1 MVSLSGFPLSGR
13 SSLPLHSFVKGA
25 REEKLVFIFNDRRK
39 RMTPLLTDSTLTPQ
53 YSALLSVPEL
63 SAYLGIKSKTLY
75 AKIEAGEIPHYRI
88 GRLVRFRLDEI
99 NIWLEGCRKHIHQAP
114 EQVRVR
120 KRRKS
125 SLESKGQVSAVVAK
139 AIDEQRDKYYASDH
153 GKSDRIEG
161 LGKEADSGNI

>member
-1 MVSLSGFPLSGR
+1 MP
-13 SSLPLHSFVKGA
+13 SS
-25 REEKLVFIFNDRRK
+25 
-39 RMTPLLTDSTLTPQ
+39 STLVEHSP
-53 YSALLSVPEL
+53 LLSVPEL

-99 NIWLEGCRKHIHQAP
+99 NLWLESCRKQINP
-114 EQVRVR
+114 VPDPIRVR
-120 KRRKS
+120 KRRKPS
-125 SLESKGQVSAVVAK
+125 FGSTGQVSAVVAK

-161 LGKEADSGNI
+161 LGKEADCGII